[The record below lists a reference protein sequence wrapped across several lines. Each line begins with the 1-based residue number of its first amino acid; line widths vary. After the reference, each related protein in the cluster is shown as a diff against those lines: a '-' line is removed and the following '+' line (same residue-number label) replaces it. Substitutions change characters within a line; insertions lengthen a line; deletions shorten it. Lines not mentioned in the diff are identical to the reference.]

1 MKAEIVRALEEG
13 TWAELRVRDW
23 DLRGAAQPT
32 APVLCVGLQPTVSAH
47 RHRYQ
52 RSRVEGA
59 ASGDEC
65 GSSDGPAVTWYVG
78 AHEAIRSARLRMHDR
93 ACALR
98 LDSMNGL
105 PRLGHGLAES
115 FVGSLLCGCGNC
127 KGRCCMWA
135 ANGAEGRER

>member
-1 MKAEIVRALEEG
+1 MRALAEG

-23 DLRGAAQPT
+23 DVSGTAQPT

-47 RHRYQ
+47 RHRYS

-65 GSSDGPAVTWYVG
+65 GSSDGPADKRYVS
-78 AHEAIRSARLRMHDR
+78 AHEAIRSARLRVHDL

-98 LDSMNGL
+98 VDSMNGL
-105 PRLGHGLAES
+105 PRLGHGFAES
-115 FVGSLLCGCGNC
+115 FALCSAGVGSVRADVVCGRRTVRRGD
-127 KGRCCMWA
+127 
-135 ANGAEGRER
+135 ER

>member
-52 RSRVEGA
+52 RSRVEWA
-59 ASGDEC
+59 ASGDGC
-65 GSSDGPAVTWYVG
+65 GSSDGPAVKRYERYVG
-78 AHEAIRSARLRMHDR
+78 AHEAIRSARLRVHDL

-105 PRLGHGLAES
+105 PRLGAW
-115 FVGSLLCGCGNC
+115 LCGVVCWVSAL
-127 KGRCCMWA
+127 RVW
-135 ANGAEGRER
+135 EL